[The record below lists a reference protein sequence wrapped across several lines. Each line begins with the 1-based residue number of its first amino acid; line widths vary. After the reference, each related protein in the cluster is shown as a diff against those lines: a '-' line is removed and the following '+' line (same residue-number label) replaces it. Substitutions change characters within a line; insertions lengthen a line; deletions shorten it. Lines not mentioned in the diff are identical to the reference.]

1 MLDLKLKEYLM
12 TNVITKALEW
22 ANHFVGTLEEPKDS
36 NRGKVI
42 DEIQSSMGYKG
53 VQYCA
58 LFAQYVYKRACSA
71 LNIPYPFPSTAS
83 SQTLFEWASK
93 AKFAETDF
101 SKLRSGD
108 IIIWR
113 KLKLWQG
120 HVGIVKSV
128 DFAKQSFTT
137 IEGNTSST
145 EKGSQRDGGGIF
157 ERVRYMKKQDFTVDT
172 FYLRGF
178 INVRKVFNI
187 DFLEVDIKKEIEK
200 IDKLST
206 PRDLDSTAIT

>member
-1 MLDLKLKEYLM
+1 ME
-12 TNVITKALEW
+12 NVITKALEW
-22 ANHFVGTLEEPKDS
+22 AQQLVGTLEVPKDS
-36 NRGKVI
+36 NRGPVI
-42 DEIQSSMGYKG
+42 DDIQKSMGYKG

-58 LFAQYVYKRACSA
+58 LFAQYVYKRACLA

-93 AKFAETDF
+93 AGFAETDF
-101 SKLRSGD
+101 KKLRSGD

-120 HVGIVKSV
+120 HVGLVKSV
-128 DFAKQSFTT
+128 DFASQSFRT
-137 IEGNTSST
+137 IEGNTSPG

-157 ERVRYMKKQDFTVDT
+157 ERTRYMKKQDFVVDS
-172 FYLRGF
+172 FYLRAF

-187 DFLEVDIKKEIEK
+187 DYLDNNIAETNK
-200 IDKLST
+200 IN
-206 PRDLDSTAIT
+206 DLAVNKPLGNIQ